1 MRFDAAQTLTVE
13 AQAQARSNIGAAS
26 ATAVGDTDTDF
37 VAIFDAALADVSAG
51 GDLKEVVTD
60 HTKALVAAGTLA
72 RGDARSAATAAA
84 ACLKLAQG

>member
-1 MRFDAAQTLTVE
+1 MRFLNYVAGGALLALVASPLAAEDAATC
-13 AQAQARSNIGAAS
+13 AAKLD
-26 ATAVGDTDTDF
+26 AAGK
-37 VAIFDAALADVSAG
+37 AIFDAALADVSAG
-51 GDLKEVVTD
+51 GDLKEVVTE